1 MHEEEEKEEEEDEE
15 EADWKAS
22 IQCGRAFIEYAIAND
37 TLGKLGRHET
47 TLMNSFSKTL
57 HELRLLQHDRADI
70 KGNTAK
76 VIPLPT
82 TARRRNRLTL
92 AGDLVEAKAEK

>member
-47 TLMNSFSKTL
+47 TLMN
-57 HELRLLQHDRADI
+57 DRADI